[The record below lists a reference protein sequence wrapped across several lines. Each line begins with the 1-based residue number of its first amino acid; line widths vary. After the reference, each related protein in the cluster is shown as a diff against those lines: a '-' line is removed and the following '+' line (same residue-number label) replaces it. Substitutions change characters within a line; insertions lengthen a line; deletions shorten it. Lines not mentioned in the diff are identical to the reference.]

1 MYYLNNTTYNEKT
14 LMGRLRRYFLI
25 YFETFSVSTADSLF
39 LLIFSILALESVHSI
54 RFLYHHFLSGITKK
68 SLNVFY
74 YACSYA
80 KVDYSNFMN
89 ITARTALKLIPD
101 PLKTHPV
108 FLCVDDTMV
117 SKSGKKFENVS
128 KLFNHAAHNGSNYL
142 NGHCFVSIM
151 LCVPVLDHDKIS
163 YLSVPLGYRM
173 WQKKESEL
181 ELAASMIRQ
190 VMPEFLSKEHV
201 IILCDSWYTKK
212 NLVSIIDEYPN
223 LDLIGNARID
233 SVMYDLAPARTGR
246 RGRPAKHGK
255 RLCVETDFTFSK
267 EKIGDYYTGVRR
279 VFTKI
284 FGDRE
289 VLAYV
294 TDTEKGNGTK
304 RLFFSTIFSEDLKVF
319 CTEEEHSSSDQ
330 TDHDPVNYIPLLLY
344 AFRWKIEIGY
354 YDQKT
359 FWSFCDYMVRSR
371 KGIEMLVNLI
381 NISYCAMKIL
391 PYQDKYFSKYRTK
404 SVQEFRFELNQ
415 EIRKQIFFA
424 TFVKNIETHIKSE
437 TMIKALKQLIC
448 QQVCHL

>member
-25 YFETFSVSTADSLF
+25 YFETFSAPTA
-39 LLIFSILALESVHSI
+39 H
-54 RFLYHHFLSGITKK
+54 
-68 SLNVFY
+68 
-74 YACSYA
+74 
-80 KVDYSNFMN
+80 
-89 ITARTALKLIPD
+89 TALKLIPD

-163 YLSVPLGYRM
+163 YLSVPLGYGYRM
-173 WQKKESEL
+173 WQKKESKL

-233 SVMYDLAPARTGR
+233 SVMYDLAPERTGR

-330 TDHDPVNYIPLLLY
+330 TDHDPVNYI
-344 AFRWKIEIGY
+344 RCY
-354 YDQKT
+354 YMPFDG
-359 FWSFCDYMVRSR
+359 RSKSATMNR
-371 KGIEMLVNLI
+371 KRSGL
-381 NISYCAMKIL
+381 
-391 PYQDKYFSKYRTK
+391 
-404 SVQEFRFELNQ
+404 
-415 EIRKQIFFA
+415 FA
-424 TFVKNIETHIKSE
+424 TIWYGVARE
-437 TMIKALKQLIC
+437 
-448 QQVCHL
+448 

>member
-1 MYYLNNTTYNEKT
+1 
-14 LMGRLRRYFLI
+14 
-25 YFETFSVSTADSLF
+25 
-39 LLIFSILALESVHSI
+39 
-54 RFLYHHFLSGITKK
+54 
-68 SLNVFY
+68 
-74 YACSYA
+74 
-80 KVDYSNFMN
+80 
-89 ITARTALKLIPD
+89 
-101 PLKTHPV
+101 
-108 FLCVDDTMV
+108 MV
-117 SKSGKKFENVS
+117 SKFGKKFENVS
-128 KLFNHAAHNGSNYL
+128 KLFDHAAQNGSNYL

-173 WQKKESEL
+173 WQKKESKL

-233 SVMYDLAPARTGR
+233 SVMYDLAPERTGR

-289 VLAYV
+289 VLASV

-330 TDHDPVNYIPLLLY
+330 TDHDPVNYI
-344 AFRWKIEIGY
+344 RCY
-354 YDQKT
+354 YMPFDG
-359 FWSFCDYMVRSR
+359 RSKSATMNR
-371 KGIEMLVNLI
+371 KRAGL
-381 NISYCAMKIL
+381 
-391 PYQDKYFSKYRTK
+391 
-404 SVQEFRFELNQ
+404 
-415 EIRKQIFFA
+415 FA
-424 TFVKNIETHIKSE
+424 TIWYGVARE
-437 TMIKALKQLIC
+437 
-448 QQVCHL
+448 

>member
-39 LLIFSILALESVHSI
+39 LLIFSILALESAHSI

-173 WQKKESEL
+173 WQ
-181 ELAASMIRQ
+181 
-190 VMPEFLSKEHV
+190 
-201 IILCDSWYTKK
+201 
-212 NLVSIIDEYPN
+212 PN

-233 SVMYDLAPARTGR
+233 SVMYDLAPERTGR

-330 TDHDPVNYIPLLLY
+330 TDHDPVNYI
-344 AFRWKIEIGY
+344 RCY
-354 YDQKT
+354 YMPFDG
-359 FWSFCDYMVRSR
+359 RSKSATMNR
-371 KGIEMLVNLI
+371 KRSGL
-381 NISYCAMKIL
+381 
-391 PYQDKYFSKYRTK
+391 
-404 SVQEFRFELNQ
+404 
-415 EIRKQIFFA
+415 FA
-424 TFVKNIETHIKSE
+424 TIWYGVARE
-437 TMIKALKQLIC
+437 
-448 QQVCHL
+448 

>member
-1 MYYLNNTTYNEKT
+1 M
-14 LMGRLRRYFLI
+14 I
-25 YFETFSVSTADSLF
+25 
-39 LLIFSILALESVHSI
+39 
-54 RFLYHHFLSGITKK
+54 
-68 SLNVFY
+68 
-74 YACSYA
+74 
-80 KVDYSNFMN
+80 
-89 ITARTALKLIPD
+89 
-101 PLKTHPV
+101 
-108 FLCVDDTMV
+108 
-117 SKSGKKFENVS
+117 SKFGKKFENVS
-128 KLFNHAAHNGSNYL
+128 KLFDHVAHNGSNYL

-151 LCVPVLDHDKIS
+151 ICVPVLDHDKIS

-173 WQKKESEL
+173 WQ
-181 ELAASMIRQ
+181 
-190 VMPEFLSKEHV
+190 
-201 IILCDSWYTKK
+201 
-212 NLVSIIDEYPN
+212 PN

-233 SVMYDLAPARTGR
+233 SVKYDLAPERTGR
-246 RGRPAKHGK
+246 RGRPAKHG
-255 RLCVETDFTFSK
+255 
-267 EKIGDYYTGVRR
+267 
-279 VFTKI
+279 
-284 FGDRE
+284 
-289 VLAYV
+289 
-294 TDTEKGNGTK
+294 K

>member
-1 MYYLNNTTYNEKT
+1 
-14 LMGRLRRYFLI
+14 
-25 YFETFSVSTADSLF
+25 
-39 LLIFSILALESVHSI
+39 
-54 RFLYHHFLSGITKK
+54 
-68 SLNVFY
+68 
-74 YACSYA
+74 
-80 KVDYSNFMN
+80 
-89 ITARTALKLIPD
+89 
-101 PLKTHPV
+101 
-108 FLCVDDTMV
+108 MV
-117 SKSGKKFENVS
+117 SKFGKKFENVS
-128 KLFNHAAHNGSNYL
+128 KLFDHAAQNGSNYL

-173 WQKKESEL
+173 WQ
-181 ELAASMIRQ
+181 
-190 VMPEFLSKEHV
+190 
-201 IILCDSWYTKK
+201 
-212 NLVSIIDEYPN
+212 PN

-255 RLCVETDFTFSK
+255 RLCVETDLTFSK

-344 AFRWKIEIGY
+344 AFRWKIEIGDY
-354 YDQKT
+354 EQKT

-371 KGIEMLVNLI
+371 KG
-381 NISYCAMKIL
+381 
-391 PYQDKYFSKYRTK
+391 
-404 SVQEFRFELNQ
+404 
-415 EIRKQIFFA
+415 
-424 TFVKNIETHIKSE
+424 IETHIKSE

>member
-39 LLIFSILALESVHSI
+39 LLIFSILALESAHSI

-80 KVDYSNFMN
+80 
-89 ITARTALKLIPD
+89 
-101 PLKTHPV
+101 
-108 FLCVDDTMV
+108 
-117 SKSGKKFENVS
+117 
-128 KLFNHAAHNGSNYL
+128 
-142 NGHCFVSIM
+142 
-151 LCVPVLDHDKIS
+151 
-163 YLSVPLGYRM
+163 
-173 WQKKESEL
+173 
-181 ELAASMIRQ
+181 
-190 VMPEFLSKEHV
+190 
-201 IILCDSWYTKK
+201 
-212 NLVSIIDEYPN
+212 
-223 LDLIGNARID
+223 RID
-233 SVMYDLAPARTGR
+233 SVRYDLAPERTGR

-284 FGDRE
+284 FGDRD

-330 TDHDPVNYIPLLLY
+330 TDHDPVNYI
-344 AFRWKIEIGY
+344 RCY
-354 YDQKT
+354 YMPFDG
-359 FWSFCDYMVRSR
+359 RSKSATMNR
-371 KGIEMLVNLI
+371 KRSGL
-381 NISYCAMKIL
+381 
-391 PYQDKYFSKYRTK
+391 
-404 SVQEFRFELNQ
+404 
-415 EIRKQIFFA
+415 FA
-424 TFVKNIETHIKSE
+424 TIWYGVARE
-437 TMIKALKQLIC
+437 
-448 QQVCHL
+448 